1 MLNFLGLWRVKLYA
15 YAYVKYTKNIIK
27 EIEIIFRLE
36 NCEFVD
42 KKILKKGLATLNLGL
57 DS

>member
-1 MLNFLGLWRVKLYA
+1 MKSKIIYKQYA

-27 EIEIIFRLE
+27 EIEIIFHLE
-36 NCEFVD
+36 NCEFGD
-42 KKILKKGLATLNLGL
+42 KNILKKGLATLNLGL